1 MKELIPSIKQIGHLL
16 GNGIIKD
23 NPRVMR
29 GFLVR
34 INREREEGQATS
46 RLGISLTINIFNSL
60 HKINLRLS

>member
-23 NPRVMR
+23 NPRIMR

-34 INREREEGQATS
+34 INREHKADQ
-46 RLGISLTINIFNSL
+46 RLYVTLILSEIIFKSL